1 MWDKRSDRRFH
12 LIHILVVILY
22 ELRMFMKDTVI
33 CFSVHMNMIKNTFQL
48 IRMEEILNIV
58 CHLKTLNNI
67 II

>member
-33 CFSVHMNMIKNTFQL
+33 CFSVHMNMIKNTSQL

-58 CHLKTLNNI
+58 CHLKTLNNRI
-67 II
+67 I